1 MFSLKAPKNAAAAP
15 ATSTSRLDLHPVAH
29 IADCLLDYQKQLST
43 SEVHSLDEL
52 QSITQAFQLVLD
64 ENAALRE
71 KLDSFH
77 ELFGDVDRA
86 SGEFASVKSDIAS
99 SVGLAQQ
106 RVDGLKD
113 SSKEVQERFLEM
125 QNTFSDFQVSVQKI
139 KDCMAQIISIANQT
153 NMLALNASIEAARAG
168 EQGKG
173 FAVVADEIRKL
184 ADESRNTANG
194 IQNISKM
201 VTESVENLAGNA
213 GKMLD
218 FVNQDVLNDYKGMVE
233 SGETYNED
241 AVQMNEMMQD
251 LQSVAE
257 NLRRAANEISEAA
270 DGVSNA
276 VNQSAAGVSNAA
288 EYTSELAGH
297 MTGINESVEKNVN
310 IAESLKNEVAGFQC
324 E

>member
-52 QSITQAFQLVLD
+52 QSITQAYQLVLD
-64 ENAALRE
+64 ENAALRQ

-77 ELFGDVDRA
+77 ELFGDVDRP

-173 FAVVADEIRKL
+173 FAVVAEEVKNLASEIKSL
-184 ADESRNTANG
+184 VSTVDISIGDVEQGTANL
-194 IQNISKM
+194 NTSISTSQDALNQSM
-201 VTESVENLAGNA
+201 ENVDSTYEVFDQITTAAGGA
-213 GKMLD
+213 DTVHQQITTAMSAAEQKLD
-218 FVNQDVLNDYKGMVE
+218 EVSQSFSLEERQF
-233 SGETYNED
+233 D
-241 AVQMNEMMQD
+241 AVMEHINHAND
-251 LQSVAE
+251 LGTTKSSLFE
-257 NLRRAANEISEAA
+257 DMTNLLTQIAPLTE
-270 DGVSNA
+270 
-276 VNQSAAGVSNAA
+276 
-288 EYTSELAGH
+288 EL
-297 MTGINESVEKNVN
+297 EKNTIVLDN
-310 IAESLKNEVAGFQC
+310 SK
-324 E
+324 

>member
-1 MFSLKAPKNAAAAP
+1 MFSLNAPKNAAAAP

-86 SGEFASVKSDIAS
+86 SDEFASVKSDIAS

-125 QNTFSDFQVSVQKI
+125 QNTFSYFQVSVQKI

-173 FAVVADEIRKL
+173 FAVVAEEVKNLASEIKSL
-184 ADESRNTANG
+184 VSTVDISISDVEQGTANL
-194 IQNISKM
+194 NTSISTSQDALNQSM
-201 VTESVENLAGNA
+201 ENVDSTYEVFDQITTAAGGA
-213 GKMLD
+213 DTVHQQITTAMSAAEQKLD
-218 FVNQDVLNDYKGMVE
+218 EVSQSFSLEERQF
-233 SGETYNED
+233 D
-241 AVQMNEMMQD
+241 AVMEHINHAND
-251 LQSVAE
+251 LGTTKSSLFE
-257 NLRRAANEISEAA
+257 DMTNLLTQIAPLTE
-270 DGVSNA
+270 
-276 VNQSAAGVSNAA
+276 
-288 EYTSELAGH
+288 EL
-297 MTGINESVEKNVN
+297 EKNTIVLDN
-310 IAESLKNEVAGFQC
+310 SK
-324 E
+324 

>member
-1 MFSLKAPKNAAAAP
+1 MCSLKAPKNAAAAP

-77 ELFGDVDRA
+77 ELFGGVDRA
-86 SGEFASVKSDIAS
+86 SVEFASVKSDIAS

-173 FAVVADEIRKL
+173 FAVVAEEVKNLASEIKSL
-184 ADESRNTANG
+184 VSTVDISIGDVEQGTANL
-194 IQNISKM
+194 NTSISTSQDALNQSM
-201 VTESVENLAGNA
+201 ENVDSTYEVFDQITTAAGGA
-213 GKMLD
+213 DTVHQQITTAMSAAEQKLD
-218 FVNQDVLNDYKGMVE
+218 EVSQSFSLEERQF
-233 SGETYNED
+233 D
-241 AVQMNEMMQD
+241 AVMEHINHAND
-251 LQSVAE
+251 LGTTKSSLFE
-257 NLRRAANEISEAA
+257 DMTNLLTQIAPLTE
-270 DGVSNA
+270 
-276 VNQSAAGVSNAA
+276 
-288 EYTSELAGH
+288 EL
-297 MTGINESVEKNVN
+297 EKNTIVLDN
-310 IAESLKNEVAGFQC
+310 SK
-324 E
+324 

>member
-1 MFSLKAPKNAAAAP
+1 MFSLKTPKNTAAAP
-15 ATSTSRLDLHPVAH
+15 ATSTSRLDLHPVTH

-86 SGEFASVKSDIAS
+86 SGEVASVKSDTDS
-99 SVGLAQQ
+99 SDGLAQQ

-173 FAVVADEIRKL
+173 FAVVAEEVKNLASEIKSL
-184 ADESRNTANG
+184 VSTVDISIGDVEQGTANL
-194 IQNISKM
+194 NTSISTSQDALNQSM
-201 VTESVENLAGNA
+201 ENVDSTYEVFDQITTAAGGA
-213 GKMLD
+213 DTVHQQITTAMSAAEQKLD
-218 FVNQDVLNDYKGMVE
+218 EVSQSFSLEERQF
-233 SGETYNED
+233 D
-241 AVQMNEMMQD
+241 AVMEHINHAND
-251 LQSVAE
+251 LGTTKSSLFE
-257 NLRRAANEISEAA
+257 DMTNLLTQIAPLTE
-270 DGVSNA
+270 
-276 VNQSAAGVSNAA
+276 
-288 EYTSELAGH
+288 EL
-297 MTGINESVEKNVN
+297 EKNTIVLDN
-310 IAESLKNEVAGFQC
+310 SK
-324 E
+324 

>member
-1 MFSLKAPKNAAAAP
+1 MFSLKAP

-173 FAVVADEIRKL
+173 FAVVAEEDQ
-184 ADESRNTANG
+184 ESCQHGRYQHRRRRAG
-194 IQNISKM
+194 HRQP
-201 VTESVENLAGNA
+201 EYQYFHLAGRLEPEY
-213 GKMLD
+213 GK
-218 FVNQDVLNDYKGMVE
+218 
-233 SGETYNED
+233 
-241 AVQMNEMMQD
+241 
-251 LQSVAE
+251 
-257 NLRRAANEISEAA
+257 
-270 DGVSNA
+270 
-276 VNQSAAGVSNAA
+276 
-288 EYTSELAGH
+288 
-297 MTGINESVEKNVN
+297 
-310 IAESLKNEVAGFQC
+310 C
-324 E
+324 

>member
-173 FAVVADEIRKL
+173 FAVVAEEVK
-184 ADESRNTANG
+184 
-194 IQNISKM
+194 
-201 VTESVENLAGNA
+201 NLASEIKSLVRCRKTSKYSTA
-213 GKMLD
+213 CRKMAIFRLTR
-218 FVNQDVLNDYKGMVE
+218 VIESPIMRLNYWAHE
-233 SGETYNED
+233 FI
-241 AVQMNEMMQD
+241 D
-251 LQSVAE
+251 LCGTQ
-257 NLRRAANEISEAA
+257 
-270 DGVSNA
+270 G
-276 VNQSAAGVSNAA
+276 
-288 EYTSELAGH
+288 
-297 MTGINESVEKNVN
+297 GIR
-310 IAESLKNEVAGFQC
+310 
-324 E
+324 

>member
-86 SGEFASVKSDIAS
+86 SGEFASVKYDIAS

-173 FAVVADEIRKL
+173 FAVVAEEVKNLASEIKSL
-184 ADESRNTANG
+184 VSTVDISIGDVEQGTANL
-194 IQNISKM
+194 NTSISTSQDALNQSM
-201 VTESVENLAGNA
+201 ENVDSTYEVFDQITTAAGGA
-213 GKMLD
+213 DTVHQQITTAMSAAEQKLD
-218 FVNQDVLNDYKGMVE
+218 EVSQSFSLEERQF
-233 SGETYNED
+233 D
-241 AVQMNEMMQD
+241 AVMEHINHAND
-251 LQSVAE
+251 LGTTKSSLFE
-257 NLRRAANEISEAA
+257 DMTNLLTQIAPLTE
-270 DGVSNA
+270 
-276 VNQSAAGVSNAA
+276 
-288 EYTSELAGH
+288 EL
-297 MTGINESVEKNVN
+297 EKNTIVLDN
-310 IAESLKNEVAGFQC
+310 SK
-324 E
+324 

>member
-86 SGEFASVKSDIAS
+86 SGEFASVKSDIAR

-251 LQSVAE
+251 LQNVAE

-276 VNQSAAGVSNAA
+276 VNQSAAGVANAA

-310 IAESLKNEVAGFQC
+310 IAETLKNEVAGFQC

>member
-1 MFSLKAPKNAAAAP
+1 MFSLKTPKNTAAAP
-15 ATSTSRLDLHPVAH
+15 ATSTSRLDLHPVTH

-173 FAVVADEIRKL
+173 FAVVAEEVKNLASEIKSL
-184 ADESRNTANG
+184 VSTVDISIGDVEQGTANL
-194 IQNISKM
+194 NTSIS
-201 VTESVENLAGNA
+201 TSQDAL
-213 GKMLD
+213 
-218 FVNQDVLNDYKGMVE
+218 NQSMECSIRSQPLP
-233 SGETYNED
+233 
-241 AVQMNEMMQD
+241 AVRTLYTSR
-251 LQSVAE
+251 LQPPCPPQSRSWTKSASPSA
-257 NLRRAANEISEAA
+257 LRNGSLTLLWSISITPMISEPPR
-270 DGVSNA
+270 VPS
-276 VNQSAAGVSNAA
+276 SR
-288 EYTSELAGH
+288 T
-297 MTGINESVEKNVN
+297 
-310 IAESLKNEVAGFQC
+310 
-324 E
+324 

>member
-173 FAVVADEIRKL
+173 FAVVAEEVKNLASEIKSL
-184 ADESRNTANG
+184 VSTVDISIGDVEQGTANL
-194 IQNISKM
+194 NTSIS
-201 VTESVENLAGNA
+201 TS
-213 GKMLD
+213 
-218 FVNQDVLNDYKGMVE
+218 QDAL
-233 SGETYNED
+233 
-241 AVQMNEMMQD
+241 
-251 LQSVAE
+251 
-257 NLRRAANEISEAA
+257 
-270 DGVSNA
+270 
-276 VNQSAAGVSNAA
+276 NQSMENVDSTYEVFDQITTAAGGADNSV
-288 EYTSELAGH
+288 L
-297 MTGINESVEKNVN
+297 TGWP
-310 IAESLKNEVAGFQC
+310 QTTTP
-324 E
+324 

>member
-15 ATSTSRLDLHPVAH
+15 ATSTSRLDLHPVTH

-173 FAVVADEIRKL
+173 FAEEVCRAILDYAKQELGMTELYCCIQEENCPSHKL
-184 ADESRNTANG
+184 AGKLGFVQKKKELWDG
-194 IQNISKM
+194 HNICIYWKKL
-201 VTESVENLAGNA
+201 E
-213 GKMLD
+213 
-218 FVNQDVLNDYKGMVE
+218 
-233 SGETYNED
+233 
-241 AVQMNEMMQD
+241 
-251 LQSVAE
+251 
-257 NLRRAANEISEAA
+257 
-270 DGVSNA
+270 
-276 VNQSAAGVSNAA
+276 
-288 EYTSELAGH
+288 
-297 MTGINESVEKNVN
+297 
-310 IAESLKNEVAGFQC
+310 
-324 E
+324 

>member
-77 ELFGDVDRA
+77 ELFGDVDSA
-86 SGEFASVKSDIAS
+86 SGEFASVKSDIAR

-173 FAVVADEIRKL
+173 FAVVAEEVKNLASEIKSL
-184 ADESRNTANG
+184 VSTVDISIGDVEQGTANL
-194 IQNISKM
+194 NTSISTSQDALNQSM
-201 VTESVENLAGNA
+201 ENVDSTYEVFDQITTAAGGA
-213 GKMLD
+213 DTVHQQITTAMSAAEQKLD
-218 FVNQDVLNDYKGMVE
+218 EVSQSFSLEERQF
-233 SGETYNED
+233 D
-241 AVQMNEMMQD
+241 AVMEHINHAND
-251 LQSVAE
+251 LGTTKSSLFE
-257 NLRRAANEISEAA
+257 DMTNLLTQIAPLTE
-270 DGVSNA
+270 
-276 VNQSAAGVSNAA
+276 
-288 EYTSELAGH
+288 EL
-297 MTGINESVEKNVN
+297 EKNTIVLDN
-310 IAESLKNEVAGFQC
+310 SK
-324 E
+324 